1 VSILEADRS
10 SPTLRVLVVAWDIPY
25 PPDQGGRIR
34 SLFLLKALRDVAS
47 VSVLAFATAAEDR
60 TRGDPL
66 RALGFRLEVVPSRTI
81 AFRWWHHLVRTQPL
95 LLQRY
100 ASPEMRR
107 VLAARM
113 AEGRFDLVLADGL
126 LAAPAA
132 TTIRGVPVVY
142 QAHNIEAE
150 VYRRTLAV
158 APLSGRA
165 RVAARLDCLKTEW
178 SERRVVRAFRFIT
191 AVSERDRDVLERWN
205 PRASI
210 RVVPNGIDVESFRP
224 EPGPAPEP
232 GALVFTGLLSYP
244 PNRDATLFFARQVLP
259 RIRSAVPT
267 AKWYVVGR
275 ADPDLAATLAAEP
288 GVVCTGYV
296 DDVREYLRRAE
307 VAVVPLRAGGG
318 TRLKILEAMAMARP
332 VVATSLGAEGLP
344 FRDGV
349 EIRLADTPEA
359 FAAAA
364 IELLRHPAAARR
376 LATAGRRAVLSA
388 HDWRQIATDYREVIL
403 EFGRAGRTSDGS
415 RLSSPAA

>member
-1 VSILEADRS
+1 
-10 SPTLRVLVVAWDIPY
+10 VLVLAWDIPY
-25 PPDQGGRIR
+25 PADQGGRIR
-34 SLFLLKALRDVAS
+34 SLFLLKMLRDVAS
-47 VSVLAFATAAEDR
+47 VSVLAFGSEADDR
-60 TRGDPL
+60 ERGDPF
-66 RALGFRLEVVPSRTI
+66 RALGFRLEVVPTRKI

-100 ASPEMRR
+100 ASPEMWRA
-107 VLAARM
+107 LPARM

-126 LAAPAA
+126 LAAPPA

-150 VYRRTLAV
+150 VYRRSLAV
-158 APLSGRA
+158 ASLSGRA
-165 RVAARLDCLKTEW
+165 RVAARLDCLKTGW
-178 SERRVVRAFRFIT
+178 WERRLVRAFRFIT

-224 EPGPAPEP
+224 EPGRASEP

-244 PNRDATLFFARQVLP
+244 PNRDAALFFARQILP
-259 RIRSAVPT
+259 RIRSSVPT

-275 ADPDLAATLAAEP
+275 AEPDLAATLATEP

-296 DDVREYLRRAE
+296 DDVREYLKRAE

-318 TRLKILEAMAMARP
+318 TRLKILEAMAMGRP
-332 VVATSLGAEGLP
+332 VVTTSLGAEGLP

-359 FAAAA
+359 FASAA
-364 IELLRHPAAARR
+364 IDLLRHPAAARR
-376 LATAGRRAVLSA
+376 MATAGRRAILAA
-388 HDWRQIATDYREVIL
+388 HDWQRIAKDYRAVIL
-403 EFGRAGRTSDGS
+403 EFGRAGRTLDESL
-415 RLSSPAA
+415 LSPPAA